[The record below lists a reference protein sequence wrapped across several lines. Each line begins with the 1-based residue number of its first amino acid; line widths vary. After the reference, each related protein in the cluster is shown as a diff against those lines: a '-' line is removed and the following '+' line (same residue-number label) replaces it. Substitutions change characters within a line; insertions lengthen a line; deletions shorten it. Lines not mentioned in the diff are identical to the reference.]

1 MDLQSNHRIL
11 RLMSTNAVLQP
22 VINLSRLA
30 RDLAQDIYEPD
41 QIRQTYALTQEQFN
55 TILADPNFARM
66 LREMVVDWN
75 SASGTAER
83 VKVKAATAV
92 EAVLDSFIAD
102 VVDKSIP
109 LTQRTDA
116 LKALMRLGEL
126 GEREALGSAAAGG
139 SVSISINLGNP
150 GQGQPP
156 KTVTI
161 DAEPLPEESP
171 ALPG

>member
-1 MDLQSNHRIL
+1 MQ
-11 RLMSTNAVLQP
+11 TNPVLQP

-41 QIRQTYALTQEQFN
+41 QIRQTYALTQEQFT
-55 TILADPNFARM
+55 TILADPNFSRM
-66 LREMVVDWN
+66 LREMIVDWN

-92 EAVLDSFIAD
+92 EAVMDSFIAD
-102 VVDKSIP
+102 IVDKSIP
-109 LTQRTDA
+109 LVQRTDA
-116 LKALMRLGEL
+116 LKALMKLGEL
-126 GEREALGSAAAGG
+126 GERELLGQAGAGG
-139 SVSISINLGNP
+139 SVSIQINLGTP
-150 GQGQPP
+150 GQGQAP

-161 DAEPLPEESP
+161 DADPVPEESP